1 MGGELV
7 VCGLM
12 VLGLATQ
19 VIWAKFDDTYYIVE
33 TNGEYIHCKKCP
45 HGTYWLQNCDRDGGQ
60 ATCEECPDGRFM
72 EDFNRA
78 LYCKKCTE
86 CKGNH
91 KESREVVAAE
101 CTRFHDTKCQCIE
114 GYWREEG
121 RVGDCRSVSPCKQG
135 YGVKKLADS
144 HNNTTCERCVNGKTF
159 SNVSSEKIPCQN
171 CSLCPVGW
179 VQKIPCSEY
188 EDIVCIPKD
197 EDADDGVA
205 LIVGVVCGVI
215 FAVALLVVIIIF
227 CCCREKTRKVLQKL
241 PCRKGTKYET
251 TDTTDPNGE
260 FVRVTVE
267 AGNEDN
273 NSEPEVDQELARL
286 AIANDTG
293 LFSDLSLLRISGN
306 IGQWLQLALELGLS
320 NAERERIV
328 IDFHS
333 AIDQI
338 HKALTSWRN
347 RQRQGKKSDEFLQD
361 ELVQALHNA
370 SYGELA
376 NQLQTYSVTEMF
388 PANTNQDNS

>member
-135 YGVKKLADS
+135 YGVKKLA
-144 HNNTTCERCVNGKTF
+144 
-159 SNVSSEKIPCQN
+159 
-171 CSLCPVGW
+171 
-179 VQKIPCSEY
+179 
-188 EDIVCIPKD
+188 
-197 EDADDGVA
+197 
-205 LIVGVVCGVI
+205 
-215 FAVALLVVIIIF
+215 
-227 CCCREKTRKVLQKL
+227 
-241 PCRKGTKYET
+241 
-251 TDTTDPNGE
+251 TDPNGE

-320 NAERERIV
+320 NAERERIN
-328 IDFHS
+328 F
-333 AIDQI
+333 
-338 HKALTSWRN
+338 
-347 RQRQGKKSDEFLQD
+347 
-361 ELVQALHNA
+361 
-370 SYGELA
+370 
-376 NQLQTYSVTEMF
+376 
-388 PANTNQDNS
+388 